1 MHLNIPDQSS
11 CCPYTLIDVGSI
23 IQRSNSQF
31 FNAVAYVVKKNA
43 VASES
48 NQAKKDAIDI
58 AGTINQLTLIG
69 VLRKIAAQTVGRVRP
84 QLLSSTLQV
93 CQ

>member
-1 MHLNIPDQSS
+1 
-11 CCPYTLIDVGSI
+11 VGSI

-31 FNAVAYVVKKNA
+31 FNAVAYVVKKKNA